1 MLTKSVQ
8 KQNLFDKYLQ
18 DTMKNLFLYS
28 IWVSNIYVNVKD
40 VLPKPE
46 VRVS

>member
-40 VLPKPE
+40 VLLKPE